1 MTEKPELVAMS
12 EKVVE
17 VQKKMQKFFRTE
29 KNMFLP
35 IREGIVEAFLE
46 LSNLRIEMH

>member
-1 MTEKPELVAMS
+1 ML

-17 VQKKMQKFFRTE
+17 VLKKMQNFSRTE

-46 LSNLRIEMH
+46 LSNLHIEIQASDTT